1 MKKKIG
7 MFSGVMM
14 IIGSSV
20 GAGIFLKSNEILQNT
35 NGSILLS
42 IIAWVIGLFTIFCLA
57 MCLTELSAG
66 AGEGN
71 KEGFLGWVKTFNNNF
86 LYKGCKNFMSY
97 VYLPLNIFAMPLYAV
112 QIFSNAFGV
121 HPDWWLVSLIALIIM
136 IYFLIT
142 SCSVR
147 IVNLQN
153 LLVTFVKF
161 IPLTIAIGI
170 GFLYVMLGNKPA
182 NNFFGSTNGTDAST
196 PPTFV
201 GLNPYVGVFM
211 SIPSILFVM
220 DGFYSATAFQ
230 SSLEQPKKMGKIM
243 FIGLSI
249 LTVVYLLIA
258 VSLML
263 GPKSGGGIDIFE
275 GWIPNWLFITIN
287 ILIGIGILGIVNAF
301 CVHMFSIY
309 EDMYQKHEFNWF
321 AKIKSINTKT
331 VLSLLVIN
339 VSVFILLIC
348 AGYFFLDIYDYQGG
362 GWSKNMSGIFSISDL
377 VANWTALFAF
387 LFITFSIVGGLWNR
401 KTRKIKVDKTRGFV
415 VCGIITCMMMAV
427 STLFLIV
434 GCFYDLISSIIF
446 YSRNHSSGITVVGNC
461 LSTFILLVFFTVIF
475 LSPLLKRRT
484 KTMKNT

>member
-35 NGSILLS
+35 GSIFLS

-57 MCLTELSAG
+57 MCLTELSEG
-66 AGEGN
+66 AGEKN
-71 KEGFLGWVKTFNNNF
+71 KEGFLGWIKTFNNNF
-86 LYKGCKNFMSY
+86 LYRGCKNFMSY

-112 QIFSNAFGV
+112 QIFSDAFGV
-121 HPDWWLVSLIALIIM
+121 HPQWWIVSLIALIIM

-147 IVNLQN
+147 IVNIQN
-153 LLVTFVKF
+153 LLVTFIKF

-170 GFLYVMLGNKPA
+170 GFVYIALGNKPS
-182 NNFFGSTNGTDAST
+182 NNFMTTNHIEDSS
-196 PPTFV
+196 PSTFV
-201 GLNPYVGVFM
+201 GLNPYVGIFM

-258 VSLML
+258 ISLML
-263 GPKSGGGIDIFE
+263 GPNSGGGINIFK
-275 GWIPNWLFITIN
+275 GWLPNWLFITIN

-301 CVHMFSIY
+301 CVHMYSIF
-309 EDMYQKHEFNWF
+309 EDMYQKQEFNWF
-321 AKIKSINTKT
+321 SKIKTIPTKAT
-331 VLSLLVIN
+331 LSLLVIN
-339 VSVFILLIC
+339 ISVFIVLIC
-348 AGYFFLDIYDYQGG
+348 GGYFFLDIYAYQDS
-362 GWSKNMSGIFSISDL
+362 GWDRHMAGIFSMSDL

-401 KTRKIKVDKTRGFV
+401 KTKKVKVQKTKGFV
-415 VCGIITCMMMAV
+415 VCGIITCTMMIL

-446 YSRNHSSGITVVGNC
+446 YFYNHSGGITVIGNF
-461 LSTFILLVFFTVIF
+461 LSTLILLIFFAVIF
-475 LSPLLKRRT
+475 LSPLIK
-484 KTMKNT
+484 KNTTNSKNI